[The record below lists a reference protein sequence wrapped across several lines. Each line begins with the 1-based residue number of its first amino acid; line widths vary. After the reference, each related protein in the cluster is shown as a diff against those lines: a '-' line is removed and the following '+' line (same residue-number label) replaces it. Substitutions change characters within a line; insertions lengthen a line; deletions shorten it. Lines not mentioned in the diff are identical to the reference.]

1 MILSLLLGACIISAV
16 VWVTML
22 LMPAR
27 WRMTEQWEITEAST
41 TPISHWPR
49 LSVIVPARNEAESL
63 PVTLP
68 SWLHQEYPESEII
81 LVDDE
86 SSDDTSGCAMSIA
99 KDHNRVIQVIKGVPP
114 LPGWAGK
121 LWALEQGVKAS
132 SGEWLLFT
140 DADIL
145 HKRGLWRQI
154 VAKALIEQRDM
165 VSMMALLDTS
175 GAWSRLLIP
184 AFVYFFHF
192 LYPFKQVNDRYSKLS
207 AAAGGCILI
216 SRCAL
221 DKIGGIASYR
231 NAWID
236 DLALARRVKGMR
248 LSLSLSLTKSV
259 VSIRSYQQLGDI
271 WHMVARSAFAQLKY
285 SWLAL
290 AGTVLGLSILFIAPI
305 IGIYISVITAKV
317 GYSVA
322 LPSII
327 AFLSMS
333 ATYMP
338 ILKFY
343 RLGVWRVVTLPYCGT
358 LYLAMTVSSAFNHLA
373 GRNSWRGV
381 RTQN

>member
-1 MILSLLLGACIISAV
+1 MILSLLIGACIISAV

-22 LMPAR
+22 LMPER
-27 WRMTEQWEITEAST
+27 WGMTEQWEITEAST
-41 TPISHWPR
+41 TPVSRWPR

-68 SWLHQEYPESEII
+68 SWLNQEYPESEII

-86 SSDDTSGCAMSIA
+86 SDDNTSGCAMGIA
-99 KDHNRVIQVIKGVPP
+99 KGYNRVIRVIKGAPP
-114 LPGWAGK
+114 PPGWAGK
-121 LWALEQGVKAS
+121 LWALEQGVKVS

-140 DADIL
+140 DADIH
-145 HKRGLWRQI
+145 HKQGLWQKI
-154 VAKALIEQRDM
+154 VAKALIEQREM
-165 VSMMALLDTS
+165 VSMMALLDTA
-175 GAWSRLLIP
+175 GVWSRLLIP
-184 AFVYFFHF
+184 AFVYFFHL
-192 LYPFKQVNDRYSKLS
+192 LYPFKRVNDRHAKLS

-236 DLALARRVKGMR
+236 DLALARRVKSMN
-248 LSLSLSLTKSV
+248 LSISLSLTKSV
-259 VSIRSYQQLGDI
+259 VSIRSYQQLSDI

-285 SWLAL
+285 SWLTL
-290 AGTVLGLSILFIAPI
+290 AGTVLGLSILFVAPI
-305 IGIYISVITAKV
+305 IGICVSIITAKD

-322 LPSII
+322 LPSLI

-333 ATYMP
+333 ATYVP

-343 RLGVWRVVTLPYCGT
+343 RLGVWRAITLPCCGI
-358 LYLAMTVSSAFNHLA
+358 LYLAMTMSSAFNHIA
-373 GRNSWRGV
+373 GRRSWRGV
-381 RTQN
+381 RTHE

>member
-1 MILSLLLGACIISAV
+1 MILSLLMSACIISAV
-16 VWVTML
+16 VWVALL

-27 WRMTEQWEITEAST
+27 WRMSEQWEISEVSTAS
-41 TPISHWPR
+41 ISRWPR

-68 SWLHQEYPESEII
+68 SWLNQEYLESEII

-86 SSDDTSGCAMSIA
+86 SSDNTAGCAMGIA
-99 KDHNRVIQVIKGVPP
+99 KGRNHVIQVIKGTSPP
-114 LPGWAGK
+114 PGWAGK

-145 HKRGLWRQI
+145 HKQGLWQQI
-154 VAKALIEQRDM
+154 VAKALIEQREM
-165 VSMMALLDTS
+165 VSMMALLDTA
-175 GAWSRLLIP
+175 GVWSRLLIP

-192 LYPFKQVNDRYSKLS
+192 LYPFKHVNDRRSKLS

-216 SRCAL
+216 SRYAL
-221 DKIGGIASYR
+221 DKIGGIARYR

-236 DLALARRVKGMR
+236 DLALARRVKSMH
-248 LSLSLSLTKSV
+248 LSISLSLTKSV
-259 VSIRSYQQLGDI
+259 VSIRSYQQLSDI

-285 SWLAL
+285 SWLTL

-305 IGIYISVITAKV
+305 IGIYVSVITVKDA
-317 GYSVA
+317 YSVA

-343 RLGVWRVVTLPYCGT
+343 RLGVWRAFTLPCCGT
-358 LYLAMTVSSAFNHLA
+358 LYLAMTVSSAFNHIA
-373 GRNSWRGV
+373 GRSSWRGV
-381 RTQN
+381 RT